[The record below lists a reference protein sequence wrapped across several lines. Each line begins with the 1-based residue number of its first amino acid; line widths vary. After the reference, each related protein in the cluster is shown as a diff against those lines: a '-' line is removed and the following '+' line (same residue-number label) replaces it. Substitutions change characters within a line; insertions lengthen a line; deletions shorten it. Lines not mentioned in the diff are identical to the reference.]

1 MKAGKKN
8 DSPVAIFTI
17 GHNYICLNSALAKC
31 LLDAAFR
38 AIDHVPHFPR
48 TEDWAPS
55 EPSNSSIPDS
65 ICPHACVQGLLK
77 LTLAGYGL

>member
-8 DSPVAIFTI
+8 DSPVAVFTI
-17 GHNYICLNSALAKC
+17 NYICLNSALAKC

-38 AIDHVPHFPR
+38 ATDHVPHFPTSPR

-55 EPSNSSIPDS
+55 EPSSSSIPNG
-65 ICPHACVQGLLK
+65 ICPRACVQDLLS
-77 LTLAGYGL
+77 LTPARYG